1 MNRVFILSPAN
12 CNGLRAQWL
21 LRKNS
26 QSDLAQRLRSPGAPL
41 GEVFTFLSALYFRGK
56 LAYAQAFARPPFAS
70 PGIFIITPTAGL
82 VPHDTLIQLPN
93 LRRFGRVPIHLK
105 NQVYCS
111 ALRRS
116 AKKLAGL
123 VGSDCEVVLLGSLAS
138 RKYLEILSP
147 IFGTRLVVP
156 AEFIGLGDM
165 SRGGLLLRS
174 VQENRELNYVDG
186 TVLAAQSKS
195 ARDKMR
201 TRSYVHRQRQND
213 PSAIVYQEVVYGKS
227 QTTKRGSTKHQEG
240 DQSRKAK
247 TNSEA
252 STKENTQS
260 SG

>member
-26 QSDLAQRLRSPGAPL
+26 QSDLAQRLRSAGAPL

-56 LAYAQAFARPPFAS
+56 LAYAQAFAHPPFAS

-82 VPHDTLIQLPN
+82 VPHDTLIQLAN

-116 AKKLAGL
+116 SKKLAGL

-147 IFGTRLVVP
+147 IFGTRLIVP

-186 TVLAAQSKS
+186 TVLTAQSKS

-201 TRSYVHRQRQND
+201 TRSYVHQQGQND

-227 QTTKRGSTKHQEG
+227 QTTKRSSTKHQEG
-240 DQSRKAK
+240 DQSGQAK